1 MFFKAHKNQTVCY
14 RNNIRSF
21 QKKKHRADWFR
32 GGKILQGNTR
42 RKNILHWKN
51 NLSWRIMLEKHLKP
65 LYVEK
70 KILSPQF
77 WKKDLTQTEFPPP
90 SPKRQTV
97 GPMLPSPKSCVSKR
111 NVSKACSQF
120 FPRVRSTFWHS
131 SMHWIIVGA
140 KMTCL
145 FLHKNIFRISSVAN
159 QN

>member
-70 KILSPQF
+70 KNSISTVLEKRSYPNRIPP
-77 WKKDLTQTEFPPP
+77 LPPP
-90 SPKRQTV
+90 KVKRSA
-97 GPMLPSPKSCVSKR
+97 PC
-111 NVSKACSQF
+111 
-120 FPRVRSTFWHS
+120 
-131 SMHWIIVGA
+131 
-140 KMTCL
+140 
-145 FLHKNIFRISSVAN
+145 FLHLNHAFRKETFQRLAHNFFQEFVQLFDTQACTELLLVQKWHAFSCIKTYLGSA
-159 QN
+159 Q